1 MKINDITRASSTNHP
16 QPKEGGGSWF
26 VITRLFACVRVI
38 LRVKTDH
45 SQAVRFRVFKA

>member
-1 MKINDITRASSTNHP
+1 MKINDITRASSTNHS
-16 QPKEGGGSWF
+16 QPKGGSWF